1 MKKKLG
7 FDKKI
12 ILYVTVFMTLLILVS
27 LAINAILANNILRE
41 TNAKYVAS
49 ALEASSNELDEWIT
63 NNAYKVRAAGIAI
76 AASDADRD
84 TEVSGILNW
93 VISESGKDIFQIYM
107 AYPDK
112 EFIFNVPVELPEGF
126 DVTSR
131 GWYLD
136 AVAAGGEPVCTD
148 PYIDAVSGSL
158 VVTIASAIYNG
169 NELYGVVGADVN
181 IDYLIEKC
189 SQIKLFDKSYA
200 FLLDTNSNF
209 IVHENAEYCPVTT
222 ADGAAFVSAAD
233 VPAYSNMEPPVGTV
247 VITKD
252 YNGKKSAVSATV
264 INSTGWILGSAIE
277 YKEYASGSE
286 QLKSISIFIVVPSIL
301 LTILLCTVLI
311 RRLLRPFKEIH
322 AAARSMANGDLNYVP
337 SYNADDEIGN
347 VCRNLADT
355 NAALKRYVDDISY
368 NLSNMANG
376 DFRVEFNAEY
386 VGDFAPIRDSIEG
399 ISASM
404 GSVINGINTASSEIT
419 LGADSVAETASSLAS
434 GASEQSQA
442 VDEMSEIADN
452 FVKQINES
460 SENAQLAK
468 DYSNQT
474 GECITNSNASMK
486 ELLSSMQEI
495 TEMSVQIEKIVKT
508 IDDIAFQ
515 TNILALN
522 AAVEAARAGA
532 AGKGFAVVADEVR
545 NLASKSAEAAKGTT
559 SLIRNTADAVAKGS
573 KIANETADSLEAVT
587 EKSVEVNRLVE
598 NISESCA
605 EQSRDIIIVG
615 QKLEAVANIARKNAA
630 TAEESA
636 ASSEELSGQ
645 ARTLDELLRNFKH

>member
-222 ADGAAFVSAAD
+222 ADGAVFVNAAD

-252 YNGKKSAVSATV
+252 
-264 INSTGWILGSAIE
+264 
-277 YKEYASGSE
+277 
-286 QLKSISIFIVVPSIL
+286 
-301 LTILLCTVLI
+301 
-311 RRLLRPFKEIH
+311 
-322 AAARSMANGDLNYVP
+322 
-337 SYNADDEIGN
+337 
-347 VCRNLADT
+347 
-355 NAALKRYVDDISY
+355 
-368 NLSNMANG
+368 
-376 DFRVEFNAEY
+376 
-386 VGDFAPIRDSIEG
+386 
-399 ISASM
+399 
-404 GSVINGINTASSEIT
+404 
-419 LGADSVAETASSLAS
+419 
-434 GASEQSQA
+434 
-442 VDEMSEIADN
+442 
-452 FVKQINES
+452 
-460 SENAQLAK
+460 
-468 DYSNQT
+468 
-474 GECITNSNASMK
+474 
-486 ELLSSMQEI
+486 
-495 TEMSVQIEKIVKT
+495 
-508 IDDIAFQ
+508 
-515 TNILALN
+515 
-522 AAVEAARAGA
+522 
-532 AGKGFAVVADEVR
+532 
-545 NLASKSAEAAKGTT
+545 
-559 SLIRNTADAVAKGS
+559 
-573 KIANETADSLEAVT
+573 
-587 EKSVEVNRLVE
+587 
-598 NISESCA
+598 
-605 EQSRDIIIVG
+605 
-615 QKLEAVANIARKNAA
+615 
-630 TAEESA
+630 
-636 ASSEELSGQ
+636 
-645 ARTLDELLRNFKH
+645 